1 MPDLSKSPDYPT
13 FTDIGGETTLIR
25 RYLDPSNPAWSAFN
39 CSVLK
44 SNEGEYWLA
53 FRSSN
58 YQLRTDGNTIL
69 TAESKIRNEMYLV
82 RLIPETWQFDEPTL
96 RKVDITRLRSGV
108 TRNIEDP
115 RLFWD
120 GTNYCISATFLERDV
135 PVARLCKVTLKSL
148 EDPEALDLEVYPSRA
163 NTIEKNWMPKI
174 RVENDPSEPIDFL
187 YRSGV
192 VFVDGEF
199 IDIPTHPS
207 TLQYRGGTQ
216 LLPLEDGTSIGLIH
230 HLYYLSY
237 PIFNPTTFASK
248 QSMRQYT
255 HRFVLYNQKH
265 EIIKVSK
272 KFLFLSEGIEFA
284 AGIAEHN
291 DNFIVSFGRSD
302 IASYMATIN
311 KQKVFDMLED
321 ING

>member
-1 MPDLSKSPDYPT
+1 MPDLSESLDYPT
-13 FTDIGGETTLIR
+13 FSDIGGETRLIR
-25 RYLDPSNPAWSAFN
+25 RYADPSDERWSAFN

-58 YQLRTDGNTIL
+58 YKLRSDGNTIL

-96 RKVDITRLRSGV
+96 RKVDIRGLRSGV
-108 TRNIEDP
+108 KRNIEDP

-120 GTNYCISATFLERDV
+120 GTNYCISATFLEQDV

-148 EDPEALDLEVYPSRA
+148 EDPEALKLEIYPSPERK
-163 NTIEKNWMPKI
+163 IEKNWMPKTKVI
-174 RVENDPSEPIDFL
+174 KDPSKPIDFI

-199 IDIPTHPS
+199 IDVPTHPS
-207 TLQYRGGTQ
+207 TLQYRGGSQ
-216 LLPLEDGTSIGLIH
+216 LLPLGDGTSIATIH

-237 PIFNPTTFASK
+237 PIFNPTTFSPK
-248 QSMRQYT
+248 QSMRHYT
-255 HRFVLYNQKH
+255 HRFVLYNSNN

-272 KFLFLSEGIEFA
+272 KFIFLAEGIEFA

-302 IASYMATIN
+302 IASYMATIS

-321 ING
+321 VNG